1 MAGTIRDEENFVTP
15 ATRQLFHAFET
26 IRVGRVSSQAF
37 LGFLTRQGLCVT
49 TDERFANM
57 VRSLE
62 ELGAVAAN
70 RDLTLQEFAH
80 AAQSCS
86 TLLHRA
92 ATGDLRVP
100 DFGSLR
106 AVIERVYRDV
116 LPNKEGENAQYIPQV
131 FFFFCYKRSI
141 EAPYF

>member
-1 MAGTIRDEENFVTP
+1 MAGTIRDDENFVTP

-80 AAQSCS
+80 AVQSCS

-106 AVIERVYRDV
+106 AVVERVYRDV
-116 LPNKEGENAQYIPQV
+116 LPNKDGENAQYIPQV
-131 FFFFCYKRSI
+131 RQML
-141 EAPYF
+141 